1 MINLVGY
8 ENVTPM
14 YEGNDMTLCRA
25 VREYDD
31 LPVLIKYPNAELP
44 SPRLLTGLKNE
55 YATSQ
60 EIGNTA
66 IVQAVT
72 LHRTDNSLALIL
84 EDKGYS
90 LLSSL
95 IPESKADLKQK
106 LKIALKIA
114 GSISRIHT
122 KGFLH
127 RNIRPDSIVL
137 APDYREA
144 LLTNLQNSTRITDLY
159 TQSSSEILSADN
171 IYYISP
177 EQSGRV
183 STELDRRSDFY
194 SLGITLFELF
204 TGRKPFIAKDDLE
217 LIHSHL
223 AKEPPNPQS
232 ITPEIPTPLSAVIM
246 KLLAKNPGD
255 RYQSAHG
262 IKQDLKACLNIMGG
276 TKTSPVKFTPGY
288 QDISETFTLSRKLFG
303 RKDELSELK
312 DAFSK
317 VMLGSCEI
325 VFIGGEAGTGKTSLI
340 QSFSEQVYKEKGE
353 FISGKFDQFRRNR
366 PYSALIQAFQELLR
380 KRLSSPTPIIN
391 AWKKRI
397 TSVLEQ
403 NASLIT
409 DVLPELELLIGKQQ
423 PPTELGSTESRNR
436 FNLAFKNFIKVFP
449 SIDKP
454 LVLFLDD
461 LQWAD
466 ISTLQ
471 LLQRLFEDQETS
483 HLMLICA
490 YRTNLPMNDGIKS
503 RISSIEETSPKVR
516 SLKLGRL
523 KLHHVH
529 GFISRTLRTDRQRT
543 EDLARMVYSR
553 TGGNP
558 LFVREY
564 LLNMYRAELITF
576 DNEKNR
582 WDWDL
587 NAIRSIS
594 MDGNLVELM
603 AEKIMTQP
611 NEGQEI
617 LKAASGIGCKFDLR
631 ILMEI
636 VELPTQIVL
645 DYLSLALHEG
655 LIVSD
660 EGINSFD
667 TDTSNQSG
675 PRYLTFMHDRVQQAA
690 YSMLNAAAKTNLHLD
705 IGRAMLSLYSAEEI
719 DDAYFEIAAQYSLCI
734 SALKDPEE
742 RKNISYI
749 FLKAGRKAKRSSAF
763 ETAAGYL
770 STAARL
776 MGESGW
782 ETSYRANF
790 DLHLDWY
797 ECEFLNGG
805 AKQSDNVF
813 KTMIEHSQNRRDTT
827 KAQLS
832 RLQLFSD
839 RGKYHEAVKI
849 GLGTL
854 QQYGLTIP
862 EHPGKFSIATELLKT
877 KAMLSNKSTQKLYDL
892 PEVKSESNLEIMRLL
907 MHTITPAYMFNKTLV
922 FFIVLRMIR
931 FSIKNGNSPFSPF
944 GYMFYAMFLASKD
957 FSFKKSREF
966 TRLAVELNKKF
977 SNSELETK
985 INMLRGGM
993 HDHWHVPLQENIS
1006 TLDKAFHNGIMHGD
1020 NTFARY
1026 AGYFAVQLKFMQGHT
1041 LTEVYSLADRYLNFI
1056 QKNKTSLSSGA
1067 INLPLQMCKSMQGKT
1082 YTPGY
1087 LDDDNFREGKLLSIA
1102 KSTGSAVVANWTAIS
1117 KLITLSF
1124 FGYHAK
1130 AIEYVNSLYDTVEEA
1145 LFGMYAVPVFHL
1157 LSIVNMAALYENS
1170 PPKKRSL
1177 YQKRINHSLSR
1188 LAQWEKNC
1196 PENFRHLYLI
1206 GSAELARLR
1215 GENSK
1220 ALGLYESAIRFSSGA
1235 GYKNFAALACEL
1247 AGKFHLSIGGNRS
1260 AIAMLSE
1267 ACHFY
1272 TEWGASSKVQ
1282 RILNEFP
1289 QLRKTPE
1296 DIFSHNSSAEVKGSR
1311 SLDISAVV
1319 KASQAIS
1326 GEIVLDRLLDK
1337 LMRIVIENAG
1347 AQKATLLL
1355 NNKNSLELTA
1365 HAFVSEHGIT
1375 TQPNPD
1381 PEQELYCKSI
1391 VNYVLRSKDNIVLR
1405 DAGTQGPFSIDS
1417 YIIRTK
1423 PKSILAMPVINQQLM
1438 RGVLYLE
1445 NNLSPGVFTDD
1456 RLEVLNLLCS
1466 QAAISIQNAR
1476 LYSDLRD
1483 SETQHRTLLE
1493 SINVGVFRAEADT
1506 DGLLLKANRAL
1517 AEIFGYRGWNEFR
1530 KTQVRSLYVDN
1541 EMHQNI
1547 VRELLEGGIVRDRE
1561 INMRKQDGTPIWV
1574 NMTVSMEKDGN
1585 KNHCLEGVLEDITEK
1600 RKAQEFERAKVAAD
1614 AANKAKS
1621 DFLASMSHEI
1631 RTPMNA
1637 ILGMADMLWESR
1649 LSKTQRNYVK
1659 IFRNAGENLLLLIN
1673 DILDLSK
1680 IEAGQ
1685 IDLEEIDFNLE
1696 ELFEE
1701 IGSIFALRAQIKN
1714 INFCWYIDPDVPRII
1729 TGDPTR
1735 LRQII
1740 VNLVGNSLKFTEKGT
1755 ITFEAGITE
1764 AGYLRFMIKDTGVG
1778 IPKEKMNSIFDTFS
1792 QADSS
1797 TTRNFGGT
1805 GLGLSICSR
1814 MVESMHGGIFVS
1826 SVEEKGSAF
1835 VFTISA
1841 EFPMQPEQSP
1851 PLESCAILLVDHESI
1866 CRDYLSHSL
1875 SDLGAKVYPAESLGE
1890 SSAHAAEIS
1899 LSSYENNI
1907 LLVGQPE
1914 GEDDRF
1920 EILKKLKHGPCQG
1933 WKLMMI
1939 MEAKPQPRATAR
1951 AKQLCA
1957 TYVHRPVHPQAI
1969 VEDIRYAHTCEASYE
1984 HNEETEYELDPE
1996 QIEMMENS
2004 TTKESVSPE
2013 NLSILLVEDSEDNR
2027 MVIDLF
2033 LKETPYKITYAE
2045 NGQEGLE
2052 KYKEGKYGIVLMD
2065 IQMPI
2070 MDGYEATKAIRQY
2083 EEENNLEQTPIMAL
2097 TANAFQ
2103 DDEQRALDY
2112 GCTAHM
2118 AKPVKK
2124 KKLLRTLEEYLGTN
2138 R

>member
-1 MINLVGY
+1 MINLAGY

-44 SPRLLTGLKNE
+44 SPRILTGLKNE

-66 IVQAVT
+66 IIQAVT
-72 LHRTDNSLALIL
+72 LHRTDNSLALVL
-84 EDKGYS
+84 EDKGYK
-90 LLSSL
+90 LLSSI
-95 IPESKADLKQK
+95 IPHSETDLSQK
-106 LKIALKIA
+106 LQIALKIA
-114 GSISRIHT
+114 KSISRIHT

-127 RNIRPDSIVL
+127 RNIRPDSIAI
-137 APDYREA
+137 APDFKEA
-144 LLTNLQNSTRITDLY
+144 LLTNLQNSTRITDSY
-159 TQSSSEILSADN
+159 TQSSSEIISADN

-204 TGRKPFIAKDDLE
+204 TGRKPFTAKDDLE

-223 AKEPPNPQS
+223 AKEPPAPQS
-232 ITPEIPTPLSAVIM
+232 ISPEIPAPLSAVIM

-262 IKQDLKACLNIMGG
+262 IKQDLKACLNLTGNKIGLD
-276 TKTSPVKFTPGY
+276 KFTPGH
-288 QDISETFTLSRKLFG
+288 QDISETFTLSHKLFG
-303 RKDELSELK
+303 RKEELSELNNS
-312 DAFSK
+312 FSK

-325 VFIGGEAGTGKTSLI
+325 VFVSGEAGTGKTSLI
-340 QSFSEQVYKEKGE
+340 QAFSEQVYREKGE

-391 AWKKRI
+391 AWKNRI
-397 TSVLEQ
+397 TSALEQ

-409 DVLPELELLIGKQQ
+409 EVLPELELLIGQQ
-423 PPTELGSTESRNR
+423 HPPTELGSTESRNR

-449 SIDKP
+449 CIDKP

-471 LLQRLFEDQETS
+471 LLQRLLEDQETS
-483 HLMLICA
+483 HLLLICA
-490 YRTNLPMNDGIKS
+490 YRTNLPMNNGIKS
-503 RISSIEETSPKVR
+503 RISNIEELSPKGHT
-516 SLKLGRL
+516 LKLDRL

-529 GFISRTLRTDRQRT
+529 GFISRTLRTNRQRT
-543 EDLARMVYSR
+543 EELARMVYSR

-564 LLNMYRAELITF
+564 LLNMHRAELITF
-576 DNEKNR
+576 DKERTR

-587 NAIRSIS
+587 KAIKNIS

-603 AEKIMTQP
+603 ADKIMTQP
-611 NEGQEI
+611 IEGQEI

-631 ILMEI
+631 ILTKI
-636 VELPTQIVL
+636 VDFPKEFLL

-655 LIVSD
+655 LILSD
-660 EGINSFD
+660 DGVNSFD
-667 TDTSNQSG
+667 TNFNSSSG
-675 PRYLTFMHDRVQQAA
+675 PRYLSFMHDRVQQAA
-690 YSMLNAAAKTNLHLD
+690 YSMLNAEEKTKLHLK
-705 IGRAMLSLYSAEEI
+705 IGSSMLATYSAEEI
-719 DDAYFEIAAQYSLCI
+719 DDANFEIATQYSLCI
-734 SALKDPEE
+734 SAINDPED
-742 RKNISYI
+742 RKNISLVFI
-749 FLKAGRKAKRSSAF
+749 KAGRKAKRSSAF
-763 ETAAGYL
+763 ETAASYL

-776 MGESGW
+776 MGSSGW
-782 ETSYRANF
+782 EASYRTNF

-797 ECEFLNGG
+797 ECEFLNG
-805 AKQSDNVF
+805 AVKQSENVF
-813 KTMIEHSQNRRDTT
+813 KTMIEHSQNRKDTT
-827 KAQLS
+827 RAQLS
-832 RLQLFSD
+832 RLQLLSD
-839 RGKYHEAVKI
+839 QGKYHEAVKI
-849 GLGTL
+849 GLETL
-854 QQYGLTIP
+854 QQYDITIP

-877 KAMLSNKSTQKLYDL
+877 KVALSSKSTLQLYNL
-892 PEVKSESNLEIMRLL
+892 PEMISEKNLEIMRLL
-907 MHTITPAYMFNKTLV
+907 MHTIAPAYMFNKKLV
-922 FFIVLRMIR
+922 FFIVLWMIR
-931 FSIKNGNSPFSPF
+931 FSIKNGNGPSSPFC
-944 GYMFYAMFLASKD
+944 YMFYAMFLASKD

-977 SNSELETK
+977 RNTELETK

-1006 TLDKAFHNGIMHGD
+1006 TLDKAFHNGLMHGD
-1020 NTFARY
+1020 HTYARY
-1026 AGYFAVQLKFMQGHT
+1026 AGYFAVQLKFMQGHS
-1041 LTEVYSLADRYLNFI
+1041 LAEVYSLADRYLNFI
-1056 QKNKTSLSSGA
+1056 QKNNTSLSSGA

-1102 KSTGSAVVANWTAIS
+1102 KSTGSAVVENWTAIS
-1117 KLITLSF
+1117 KLTTLSF

-1130 AIEYVNSLYDTVEEA
+1130 AIEYVNSLYETVEEA
-1145 LFGMYAVPVFHL
+1145 LFGMYSVAIFHL
-1157 LSIVNMAALYENS
+1157 LSIVNMAALSEDA
-1170 PPKKRSL
+1170 PPQKRNL
-1177 YQKRINHSLSR
+1177 YLKRINHSLSR
-1188 LAQWEKNC
+1188 LTQWEKSC

-1206 GSAELARLR
+1206 GSAELARLEK
-1215 GENSK
+1215 ENSR
-1220 ALGLYESAIRFSSGA
+1220 ALGLYEEAIKFSSNA
-1235 GYKNFAALACEL
+1235 GYNNFAALACEL
-1247 AGKFHLSIGGNRS
+1247 AGKFHLSIGGNHS
-1260 AIAMLSE
+1260 ALALLSE

-1272 TEWGASSKVQ
+1272 KEWGASSKVQ
-1282 RILNEFP
+1282 RMLNDFP
-1289 QLRKTPE
+1289 QLRKTAE
-1296 DIFSHNSSAEVKGSR
+1296 EGFFLNNSAADKGSR

-1355 NNKNSLELTA
+1355 NNKNRLELTA

-1391 VNYVLRSKDNIVLR
+1391 VNYVFRSKDNIVLR

-1493 SINVGVFRAEADT
+1493 SINVGVFRAEADI

-1517 AEIFGYRGWNEFR
+1517 AEMFGYQGWNEFR
-1530 KTQVRSLYVDN
+1530 KTQVRTLYVSP
-1541 EMHQNI
+1541 ETHQEI

-1561 INMRKQDGTPIWV
+1561 INMRRQDGTPIWV
-1574 NMTVSMEKDGN
+1574 NMTVSLEKNGN
-1585 KNHCLEGVLEDITEK
+1585 KNNCLEGVLEDITEK
-1600 RKAQEFERAKVAAD
+1600 RKAQEFEKAKVAAD

-1637 ILGMADMLWESR
+1637 ILGMADLLWESR
-1649 LSKTQRNYVK
+1649 LSKIQRNYVK

-1701 IGSIFALRAQIKN
+1701 IGSIFALRAQIKG
-1714 INFCWYIDPDVPRII
+1714 IDFCWYINPDVPRII

-1740 VNLVGNSLKFTEKGT
+1740 VNLVGNALKFTEKGT

-1764 AGYLRFMIKDTGVG
+1764 AGYLRFIIKDNGVG
-1778 IPKEKMNSIFDTFS
+1778 IPENKMNSIFDTFS

-1797 TTRNFGGT
+1797 TTRNYGGT

-1826 SVEEKGSAF
+1826 STEGEGAAF
-1835 VFTISA
+1835 AFTIGA
-1841 EFPMQPEQSP
+1841 EFPMQPEVSP
-1851 PLESCAILLVDHESI
+1851 PLENSAILLIDRESI

-1890 SSAHAAEIS
+1890 SSAYAAEIS

-1907 LLVGQPE
+1907 LLVGQP
-1914 GEDDRF
+1914 GGDDDRF

-1969 VEDIRYAHTCEASYE
+1969 VEDIRYAQSCEIAPENS
-1984 HNEETEYELDPE
+1984 EETECELDTQ
-1996 QIEMMENS
+1996 QIEMMEER
-2004 TTKESVSPE
+2004 TAQESAPLT

-2033 LKETPYKITYAE
+2033 LKEAPYKITYAE

-2052 KYKEGKYGIVLMD
+2052 KYKEGEYGIVLMD

-2070 MDGYEATKAIRQY
+2070 MDGYEATKAIRKY
-2083 EEENNLEQTPIMAL
+2083 EEENDLRQTPIMAL

-2103 DDEQRALDY
+2103 DDEQRALDC

-2124 KKLLRTLEEYLGTN
+2124 KKLLRVLEEILGLIV
-2138 R
+2138 

>member
-1 MINLVGY
+1 MINLAGY
-8 ENVTPM
+8 ENVTSL
-14 YEGNDMTLCRA
+14 YEGNDMILCRA
-25 VREYDD
+25 VRGYDD
-31 LPVLIKYPNAELP
+31 LPVLIKYPNSELP

-60 EIGNTA
+60 EIGNTG
-66 IVQAVT
+66 IVPAVT

-84 EDKGYS
+84 EDKGYN

-95 IPESKADLKQK
+95 ITKSTADLAQK
-106 LKIALKIA
+106 LQIALRIA
-114 GSISRIHT
+114 SSISLVHT

-127 RNIRPDSIVL
+127 RSIRPDSIAI

-144 LLTNLQNSTRITDLY
+144 LLTNLQNSTRIADSFPQT
-159 TQSSSEILSADN
+159 SAEIISPDN
-171 IYYISP
+171 IAYISP

-204 TGRKPFIAKDDLE
+204 TGQKPFESRDDLE
-217 LIHSHL
+217 LIHCHL
-223 AKEPPNPQS
+223 AKEPPTPHS
-232 ITPEIPTPLSAVIM
+232 INPEIPSPLSAVIM
-246 KLLAKNPGD
+246 KLLSKNPGD

-262 IKQDLKACLNIMGG
+262 IKQDLKACMNLIGSGN
-276 TKTSPVKFTPGY
+276 KFDQFTPGN
-288 QDISETFTLSRKLFG
+288 QDISETFILSRKLFG
-303 RKDELSELK
+303 RKEELNELK
-312 DAFSK
+312 ASFSK
-317 VMLGSCEI
+317 VVLGSCETI
-325 VFIGGEAGTGKTSLI
+325 FISGEAGTGKSSLI
-340 QSFSEQVYKEKGE
+340 NSFSKHVYKDNGE

-366 PYSALIQAFQELLR
+366 PYSALIQAFKELLR
-380 KRLSSPTPIIN
+380 KRLSSPTPVIN
-391 AWKKRI
+391 AWKHRI

-403 NASLIT
+403 NASLINE
-409 DVLPELELLIGKQQ
+409 VLPELELLIGKQ
-423 PPTELGSTESRNR
+423 PAPAELSPTESRDR

-471 LLQRLFEDQETS
+471 LIKRLLEDQETS

-490 YRTNLPMNDGIKS
+490 YRTNLPMNEGIKS
-503 RISSIEETSPKVR
+503 RIEEIEELSPKVS
-516 SLKLGRL
+516 SLKLNRL

-529 GFISRTLRTDRQRT
+529 GFISRTLKTDRKRT
-543 EDLARMVYSR
+543 EELARMVYSR

-564 LLNMYRAELITF
+564 MLNMYRADLITF
-576 DNEKNR
+576 DNDKTR
-582 WDWDL
+582 WEWDL
-587 NAIRSIS
+587 NAIRNIS

-611 NEGQEI
+611 PEGQDI

-631 ILMEI
+631 ILTSL
-636 VELPTQIVL
+636 VDLPEQITL
-645 DYLSLALHEG
+645 DYLNMALHEG
-655 LIVSD
+655 LIISD
-660 EGINSFD
+660 DGFTSL
-667 TDTSNQSG
+667 TDLKEQSG
-675 PRYLTFMHDRVQQAA
+675 PYSLSFMHDRVQQAA
-690 YSMLNAAAKTNLHLD
+690 YSMLDASEKTTLHHN
-705 IGRAMLSLYSAEEI
+705 IGRAMLAIYSADEI
-719 DDAYFEIAAQYSLCI
+719 DEASFEIAAQYSLCI
-734 SALKDPEE
+734 SAITDPQE
-742 RKNISYI
+742 RKEISMV
-749 FLKAGRKAKRSSAF
+749 FTKAGRKAKRSSAF
-763 ETAAGYL
+763 ETASRYL
-770 STAARL
+770 STAAL
-776 MGESGW
+776 LIGSDGW
-782 ETSYRANF
+782 ETSYRTSF

-797 ECEFLNGG
+797 ECEFLNGSG
-805 AKQSDNVF
+805 KQAENVF
-813 KTMIEHSQNRRDTT
+813 KNMIGHSQNRKDTT

-832 RLQLFSD
+832 RMQLFSD
-839 RGKYHEAVKI
+839 QGRYHDAVKI
-849 GLGTL
+849 GLDTL
-854 QQYGLTIP
+854 QHYDVIIP
-862 EHPGKFSIATELLKT
+862 QLPGKTAIAAELLKT
-877 KAMLSNKSTQKLYDL
+877 KAVLGKKKTLQLYNL
-892 PEVKSESNLEIMRLL
+892 PEMDSPDNLEVMRLL
-907 MHTITPAYMFNKTLV
+907 MHTIAPAYMFNKKLV

-931 FSIKNGNSPFSPF
+931 FSVKHGNGPYSSF
-944 GYMFYAMFLASKD
+944 GYMFYAMFLASKN
-957 FSFKKSREF
+957 FSFKKSKEF

-977 SNSELETK
+977 RNTELETK
-985 INMLRGGM
+985 INTLRGGI
-993 HDHWHVPLQENIS
+993 HDHWHVPLQENIN
-1006 TLDKAFHNGIMHGD
+1006 TLDKAFHSGLMNGD
-1020 NTFARY
+1020 NTYARY
-1026 AGYFAVQLKFMQGHT
+1026 AGYFAVQLKFMQGHSIE
-1041 LTEVYSLADRYLNFI
+1041 EVYSLAGRYLNFI
-1056 QKNKTSLSSGA
+1056 QKNKNSLSSGA
-1067 INLPLQMCKSMQGKT
+1067 INLPLQMCKSMEGKT

-1087 LDDDNFREGKLLSIA
+1087 LDDDNFREGSLLSIA
-1102 KSTGSAVVANWTAIS
+1102 KSSGSEVVEKWTATS

-1124 FGYHAK
+1124 FGYHTK
-1130 AIEYVNSLYDTVEEA
+1130 AIEYVNNLYDNVEKA
-1145 LFGMYAVPVFHL
+1145 LFGMYSVAIFHL
-1157 LSIVNMAALYENS
+1157 LAIINMAALFNEESSKTRRTY
-1170 PPKKRSL
+1170 L
-1177 YQKRINHSLSR
+1177 KRINHSLSR
-1188 LAQWEKNC
+1188 LEKWEKSC
-1196 PENFRHLYLI
+1196 PENFRHLYLL
-1206 GSAELARLR
+1206 GSAELARIK
-1215 GENSK
+1215 GNNSK
-1220 ALGLYESAIRFSSGA
+1220 AMGLYEEAISFSAKA
-1235 GYKNFAALACEL
+1235 GCNSFAALACEL
-1247 AGKFHLSIGGNRS
+1247 AGRFHFSIGGSRS
-1260 AIAMLSE
+1260 AIAILAE
-1267 ACHFY
+1267 ACHY
-1272 TEWGASSKVQ
+1272 YEEWGASAKVQ
-1282 RILNEFP
+1282 RLLNEYP
-1289 QLRKTPE
+1289 QLHKVTE
-1296 DIFSHNSSAEVKGSR
+1296 TGFSHSDTTGENGPH
-1311 SLDISAVV
+1311 SLDISAVL

-1326 GEIVLDRLLDK
+1326 GEIVLNRLLDK

-1355 NNKNSLELTA
+1355 NNKNRLELTS

-1375 TQPNPD
+1375 TKTNPD
-1381 PEQELYCKSI
+1381 PDQELYCKSI

-1417 YIIRTK
+1417 YIIRNK

-1493 SINVGVFRAEADT
+1493 SINVGVFRAEADA

-1517 AEIFGYRGWNEFR
+1517 AEMFGYRDWNEFR
-1530 KTQVRSLYVDN
+1530 KTQVRTLYI
-1541 EMHQNI
+1541 EPQMHQKI
-1547 VRELLEGGIVRDRE
+1547 LDELLEGGIVRDRE

-1574 NMTVSMEKDGN
+1574 NMTASMERNGN
-1585 KNHCLEGVLEDITEK
+1585 KENCLEGVLEDITEK
-1600 RKAQEFERAKVAAD
+1600 RKAQEFEKEKVAAN

-1637 ILGMADMLWESR
+1637 ILGMADLLWESR
-1649 LSKTQRNYVK
+1649 LSKIQRNYVK

-1701 IGSIFALRAQIKN
+1701 IGSIFALRAQIKSVD
-1714 INFCWYIDPDVPRII
+1714 FCWYIDPEVPRII

-1755 ITFEAGITE
+1755 IIFEAGITE
-1764 AGYLRFMIKDTGVG
+1764 NGYLRFLVKDTGVG
-1778 IPKEKMNSIFDTFS
+1778 IPVEKMNSIFDTFS

-1797 TTRNFGGT
+1797 TTRNYGGT

-1814 MVESMHGGIFVS
+1814 MVESMGGGIFVS
-1826 SVEEKGSAF
+1826 STEGEGADFS
-1835 VFTISA
+1835 FTINA
-1841 EFPMQPEQSP
+1841 KFPIQPEEYI
-1851 PLESCAILLVDHESI
+1851 PLKNCAILLVDRECI
-1866 CRDYLSHSL
+1866 CRDYLSLSL
-1875 SDLGAKVYPAESLGE
+1875 SDLGAKVYSAESLGE
-1890 SSAHAAEIS
+1890 SSSFATEIS
-1899 LSSYENNI
+1899 YSAYENKV
-1907 LLVGQPE
+1907 LLVGNPE

-1957 TYVHRPVHPQAI
+1957 SYVHRPVHPQAI
-1969 VEDIRYAHTCEASYE
+1969 VEDLRYAQTCNIIPEDHEENE
-1984 HNEETEYELDPE
+1984 HELDSKQVE
-1996 QIEMMENS
+1996 MIEVI
-2004 TTKESVSPE
+2004 ESSQE
-2013 NLSILLVEDSEDNR
+2013 RTSSELSILLVEDSEDNR

-2033 LKETPYKITYAE
+2033 LKDTPYIITYAE

-2052 KYKEGKYGIVLMD
+2052 QFKQGEFGIVLMD

-2083 EEENNLEQTPIMAL
+2083 EEENQLTPTPIMAL

-2103 DDEQRALDY
+2103 DDEQRALAS

-2124 KKLLRTLEEYLGTN
+2124 KKLLRILKEYLG
-2138 R
+2138 

>member
-1 MINLVGY
+1 MINLAGY
-8 ENVTPM
+8 ENVTSL
-14 YEGNDMTLCRA
+14 YEGNDMILCRA
-25 VREYDD
+25 VRGYDD
-31 LPVLIKYPNAELP
+31 LPVLIKYPNSDLP

-55 YATSQ
+55 YATAQ
-60 EIGNTA
+60 EIGNTG
-66 IVQAVT
+66 IVPAVT

-84 EDKGYS
+84 EDKGYN

-95 IPESKADLKQK
+95 ITHPTADLAQK
-106 LKIALKIA
+106 LQIALRIA
-114 GSISRIHT
+114 SSISLVHT

-127 RNIRPDSIVL
+127 RNIRPDSIAI

-144 LLTNLQNSTRITDLY
+144 LLTNLQNSTRISDSFPQTAA
-159 TQSSSEILSADN
+159 EIISPDN
-171 IYYISP
+171 IAYISP

-183 STELDRRSDFY
+183 STELDKRSDFY

-204 TGRKPFIAKDDLE
+204 TGQKPFESKDDLE
-217 LIHSHL
+217 LIHCHL
-223 AKEPPNPQS
+223 AKEPPAPQS
-232 ITPEIPTPLSAVIM
+232 INPEIPSPLSAVIM
-246 KLLAKNPGD
+246 KLLSKNPGD

-262 IKQDLKACLNIMGG
+262 IKQDLKACMNLIGSG
-276 TKTSPVKFTPGY
+276 KRFEQFTPGN
-288 QDISETFTLSRKLFG
+288 QDLSETFTLSNKLFG
-303 RKDELSELK
+303 RKEELTELK
-312 DAFSK
+312 AAFSK
-317 VMLGSCEI
+317 VMLGSCETI
-325 VFIGGEAGTGKTSLI
+325 FIRGEAGTGKSSLI
-340 QSFSEQVYKEKGE
+340 NSFSKQVYKENGE
-353 FISGKFDQFRRNR
+353 FVSGKFDQFRRNR
-366 PYSALIQAFQELLR
+366 PYSALIQAFKELLR

-391 AWKKRI
+391 AWKHRI

-403 NASLIT
+403 NASLISE
-409 DVLPELELLIGKQQ
+409 VLPELELLIGKQ
-423 PPTELGSTESRNR
+423 PAPAELSPTESRDR

-471 LLQRLFEDQETS
+471 LLKRLLEDQETS

-503 RISSIEETSPKVR
+503 RIEEIEELNPNVL
-516 SLKLGRL
+516 SLKLNRL
-523 KLHHVH
+523 KLNHVH
-529 GFISRTLRTDRQRT
+529 GFISRTLRTDRKRT

-564 LLNMYRAELITF
+564 LLNIYRADLITF
-576 DNEKNR
+576 DTDRTR
-582 WDWDL
+582 WEWDL
-587 NAIRSIS
+587 KAIRNIS

-611 NEGQEI
+611 PEGQDI

-631 ILMEI
+631 ILT
-636 VELPTQIVL
+636 ELVDLPEQITL
-645 DYLSLALHEG
+645 DYLNMALHEG
-655 LIVSD
+655 LIISD
-660 EGINSFD
+660 DGFTSLADFNS
-667 TDTSNQSG
+667 QSG
-675 PRYLTFMHDRVQQAA
+675 PYYLSFMHDRVQQAA
-690 YSMLNAAAKTNLHLD
+690 YSMLDAAEKTSLHLN
-705 IGRAMLSLYSAEEI
+705 IGRAMLDIYSAEEI
-719 DDAYFEIAAQYSLCI
+719 DESNFEIAAQYSLCI
-734 SALKDPEE
+734 SAITDPQE
-742 RKNISYI
+742 RKEISVV
-749 FLKAGRKAKRSSAF
+749 FTKAGRKAKRSSAF
-763 ETAAGYL
+763 ETAARYL
-770 STAARL
+770 STAALL
-776 MGESGW
+776 MGSDGW
-782 ETSYRANF
+782 ETSYRACF

-797 ECEFLNGG
+797 ECEFLNDSG
-805 AKQSDNVF
+805 KQAESVF
-813 KTMIEHSQNRRDTT
+813 KTMIGHSQNRKDTT
-827 KAQLS
+827 RAQLS
-832 RLQLFSD
+832 RMQLFSD
-839 RGKYHEAVKI
+839 QGRYHDSVKI
-849 GLGTL
+849 GLDTL
-854 QQYGLTIP
+854 RHYDVNIP
-862 EHPGKFSIATELLKT
+862 QLPGKLALAAELLKT
-877 KAMLSNKSTQKLYDL
+877 KAVLGNKKTLQLYNL
-892 PEVKSESNLEIMRLL
+892 PEMDSPENLEVMRLL
-907 MHTITPAYMFNKTLV
+907 MYTIAPAYMFNKKLV

-931 FSIKNGNSPFSPF
+931 FSVKHGNGPYSSF
-944 GYMFYAMFLASKD
+944 GYMFYAMFLASKN
-957 FSFKKSREF
+957 FSFKKSKEF

-977 SNSELETK
+977 RNTELETK
-985 INMLRGGM
+985 INTLRGGT
-993 HDHWHVPLQENIS
+993 HDHWHVPLQENMN
-1006 TLDKAFHNGIMHGD
+1006 TLDKSFHSGLMNGD
-1020 NTFARY
+1020 NTYARY
-1026 AGYFAVQLKFMQGHT
+1026 AGYFAVQLKFMQGHSIA
-1041 LTEVYSLADRYLNFI
+1041 EVYSLAERYLNFI
-1056 QKNKTSLSSGA
+1056 QKNKNSLSSGA
-1067 INLPLQMCKSMQGKT
+1067 INLPLQMCKSMEGKT

-1087 LDDDNFREGKLLSIA
+1087 LDDDNFREGSLLSIA
-1102 KSTGSAVVANWTAIS
+1102 KSSGSEVVENWTATS

-1124 FGYHAK
+1124 FGYHTK
-1130 AIEYVNSLYDTVEEA
+1130 AIEYVNNLYENVEEA
-1145 LFGMYAVPVFHL
+1145 LFGMYPVAIFHL
-1157 LSIVNMAALYENS
+1157 LAIINMAAIF
-1170 PPKKRSL
+1170 KDKSL
-1177 YQKRINHSLSR
+1177 KTRRTYLQRINHSLSR
-1188 LAQWEKNC
+1188 LRKWDKNC
-1196 PENFRHLYLI
+1196 PENFRHLFLI
-1206 GSAELARLR
+1206 GSAELARIK
-1215 GENSK
+1215 GKKSK
-1220 ALGLYESAIRFSSGA
+1220 ALGLYEEAISFSANA
-1235 GYKNFAALACEL
+1235 GYNNFAALACEL
-1247 AGKFHLSIGGNRS
+1247 TGRFHLSIGGNRS
-1260 AIAMLSE
+1260 AIAILAE
-1267 ACHFY
+1267 ACHY
-1272 TEWGASSKVQ
+1272 YEEWGASAKVQ
-1282 RILNEFP
+1282 RLLNEYP
-1289 QLRKTPE
+1289 QLHKTTEAGFSYGE
-1296 DIFSHNSSAEVKGSR
+1296 DKGDKGSH

-1326 GEIVLDRLLDK
+1326 GEIVLNRLLDK

-1355 NNKNSLELTA
+1355 NNKNRLELTA

-1375 TQPNPD
+1375 TKSNPD
-1381 PEQELYCKSI
+1381 PDQELYCKSI

-1405 DAGTQGPFSIDS
+1405 DAGAQGPFSIDS

-1493 SINVGVFRAEADT
+1493 SINVGVFRADANV

-1517 AEIFGYRGWNEFR
+1517 AEMFGYRDWNEFR
-1530 KTQVRSLYVDN
+1530 KTQVRTLYIDSK
-1541 EMHQNI
+1541 MHQQILN
-1547 VRELLEGGIVRDRE
+1547 ELLEGGIVRDRVV
-1561 INMRKQDGTPIWV
+1561 NMRKQDGTPIWV
-1574 NMTVSMEKDGN
+1574 NMTVSMERNGN
-1585 KNHCLEGVLEDITEK
+1585 KDNCLEGVLEDVTEK
-1600 RKAQEFERAKVAAD
+1600 RKAQEFEREKVAAN

-1637 ILGMADMLWESR
+1637 ILGMADLLWESR
-1649 LSKTQRNYVK
+1649 LSKIQRNYVK

-1701 IGSIFALRAQIKN
+1701 IGSIFALRAQIKGVD
-1714 INFCWYIDPDVPRII
+1714 FCWYIDPEVPRII

-1755 ITFEAGITE
+1755 ITFEAGLTQG
-1764 AGYLRFMIKDTGVG
+1764 GYLRFIVKDTGVG
-1778 IPKEKMNSIFDTFS
+1778 IPVEKMNSIFDTFS

-1797 TTRNFGGT
+1797 TTRNYGGT

-1814 MVESMHGGIFVS
+1814 MVDSMQGGIFVS
-1826 SVEEKGSAF
+1826 STEGEGAAF
-1835 VFTISA
+1835 AFTISA
-1841 EFPMQPEQSP
+1841 EFPMQPEYSP
-1851 PLESCAILLVDHESI
+1851 PLENCAILLVDRESI
-1866 CRDYLSHSL
+1866 CRDYLSLSL
-1875 SDLGAKVYPAESLGE
+1875 RDLGAKVFSAESLGE
-1890 SSAHAAEIS
+1890 SSSFATEIS
-1899 LSSYENNI
+1899 YSTYENRI
-1907 LLVGQPE
+1907 LLVGNPE
-1914 GEDDRF
+1914 GQDDRF
-1920 EILKKLKHGPCQG
+1920 EMLKKLKHGPCQG

-1957 TYVHRPVHPQAI
+1957 SYVHRPVHPQAI
-1969 VEDIRYAHTCEASYE
+1969 VEDLRYAQNCIIAPED
-1984 HNEETEYELDPE
+1984 NEEYGHDLDANQVEMIERPESLQERTGTEF
-1996 QIEMMENS
+1996 
-2004 TTKESVSPE
+2004 
-2013 NLSILLVEDSEDNR
+2013 SILLVEDSEDNR

-2052 KYKEGKYGIVLMD
+2052 QFKQGKFGIVLMD
-2065 IQMPI
+2065 IQMPV

-2083 EEENNLEQTPIMAL
+2083 EKENELTPTPIMAL

-2103 DDEQRALDY
+2103 EDEQRALQC

-2124 KKLLRTLEEYLGTN
+2124 KKLLRVLEEYLSSED
-2138 R
+2138 

>member
-1 MINLVGY
+1 MINLAGY
-8 ENVTPM
+8 ENVTPL
-14 YEGNDMTLCRA
+14 YEGNDMILCRA
-25 VREYDD
+25 LRGYDD
-31 LPVLIKYPNAELP
+31 LPVLIKYPNSELP

-60 EIGNTA
+60 EIGNTG
-66 IVQAVT
+66 IVPAVT

-95 IPESKADLKQK
+95 IPDSTTDLAQK
-106 LKIALKIA
+106 LQIALRIA
-114 GSISRIHT
+114 SSISLVHT

-127 RNIRPDSIVL
+127 RNIRPDSIAI

-144 LLTNLQNSTRITDLY
+144 LLTNLQNSTRIADSFPQT
-159 TQSSSEILSADN
+159 SAEIISPDN
-171 IYYISP
+171 IAYISP

-204 TGRKPFIAKDDLE
+204 TGQTPFKTNDDLE
-217 LIHSHL
+217 LIHCHL
-223 AKEPPNPQS
+223 AKEPPAPQS
-232 ITPEIPTPLSAVIM
+232 INPEIPSPLSAVIM
-246 KLLAKNPGD
+246 KLLSKNPGD

-262 IKQDLKACLNIMGG
+262 IKQDLKKCLNLIGSG
-276 TKTSPVKFTPGY
+276 KIFEKFTPGN

-312 DAFSK
+312 AAFSK
-317 VMLGSCEI
+317 VMLGSCETI
-325 VFIGGEAGTGKTSLI
+325 FISGEAGTGKSSLI
-340 QSFSEQVYKEKGE
+340 NSFSEQVYKENGE

-391 AWKKRI
+391 AWKHRI

-403 NASLIT
+403 NASLISE
-409 DVLPELELLIGKQQ
+409 VLPELELLIGKQEA
-423 PPTELGSTESRNR
+423 PVELSPTESRNR

-471 LLQRLFEDQETS
+471 LLKRLLEDQETS
-483 HLMLICA
+483 HLMLVCA
-490 YRTNLPMNDGIKS
+490 YRTNLPMNEGVKS
-503 RISSIEETSPKVR
+503 RIEDIEELSPKVR
-516 SLKLGRL
+516 SLKLNRL

-529 GFISRTLRTDRQRT
+529 GFISRTLRTDRKRT

-576 DNEKNR
+576 DNDKTR
-582 WDWDL
+582 WEWDL
-587 NAIRSIS
+587 KAIRNIS

-603 AEKIMTQP
+603 AEKILTQP
-611 NEGQEI
+611 YEGQEI

-631 ILMEI
+631 ILTELMEFP
-636 VELPTQIVL
+636 EQLTL
-645 DYLSLALHEG
+645 DYLNMALHEG
-655 LIVSD
+655 LIISD
-660 EGINSFD
+660 EGI
-667 TDTSNQSG
+667 TSIADFNPRSG
-675 PRYLTFMHDRVQQAA
+675 PYYLSFMHDRVQQAA
-690 YSMLNAAAKTNLHLD
+690 YAMLDAAEKTNLHQN
-705 IGRAMLSLYSAEEI
+705 IGRAMLAIYSPAEI
-719 DDAYFEIAAQYSLCI
+719 DEANFEIAAQYSLCI
-734 SALKDPEE
+734 SAITDPQEKKE
-742 RKNISYI
+742 ISHV
-749 FLKAGRKAKRSSAF
+749 FTKAGRKAKRSSAF
-763 ETAAGYL
+763 ETAARYL

-776 MGESGW
+776 MGSDGW
-782 ETSYRANF
+782 EANYRMSF

-797 ECEFLNGG
+797 ECEFLDGSG
-805 AKQSDNVF
+805 KQAENVF
-813 KTMIEHSQNRRDTT
+813 TTMIEHSQNRKDTT
-827 KAQLS
+827 RAQLS
-832 RLQLFSD
+832 RMQLFSD
-839 RGKYHEAVKI
+839 QGRYHDAVKI
-849 GLGTL
+849 GLDTL
-854 QQYGLTIP
+854 EHHDIIIP
-862 EHPGKFSIATELLKT
+862 LFPSKLSIATELLKT
-877 KAMLSNKSTQKLYDL
+877 KAALGKKKTLQLYNL
-892 PEVKSESNLEIMRLL
+892 PEMDSADNLEVMRLL
-907 MHTITPAYMFNKTLV
+907 MHTIAPAYMFNKHLV
-922 FFIVLRMIR
+922 FYIALRMIR
-931 FSIKNGNSPFSPF
+931 FSIKNGNGPYSSF
-944 GYMFYAMFLASKD
+944 GYMLYAMFLASKN
-957 FSFKKSREF
+957 FSFKKSKEF

-977 SNSELETK
+977 RNTELETK
-985 INMLRGGM
+985 INTLRGGT
-993 HDHWHVPLQENIS
+993 HDHWHVPLQENMN
-1006 TLDKAFHNGIMHGD
+1006 TLDKAFHNGLMNGD
-1020 NTFARY
+1020 NTYARY
-1026 AGYFAVQLKFMQGHT
+1026 AGYFAVQLKFMQGHSIA
-1041 LTEVYSLADRYLNFI
+1041 EVYSLAERYLNFV
-1056 QKNKTSLSSGA
+1056 QKNKNSLSSGA
-1067 INLPLQMCKSMQGKT
+1067 ITLPLQMCKSMEGKT

-1087 LDDDNFREGKLLSIA
+1087 LDDDNFREGNLLSTA
-1102 KSTGSAVVANWTAIS
+1102 KSSGSEVVENWTAVS
-1117 KLITLSF
+1117 KLITLTF
-1124 FGYHAK
+1124 FGYHTK
-1130 AIEYVNSLYDTVEEA
+1130 AIKYVNNLYGNVEEA
-1145 LFGMYAVPVFHL
+1145 LFGMYSVAIFHL
-1157 LSIVNMAALYENS
+1157 LAIINMTALFEEES
-1170 PPKKRSL
+1170 AKTQSL
-1177 YQKRINHSLSR
+1177 YLKRINHSLSR
-1188 LAQWEKNC
+1188 LEKWEKNC
-1196 PENFRHLYLI
+1196 PHNFRHLVLI
-1206 GSAELARLR
+1206 GKAELARIK
-1215 GENSK
+1215 ENNSK
-1220 ALGLYESAIRFSSGA
+1220 ALSLYEEAISFSANA
-1235 GYKNFAALACEL
+1235 GYNNFAALACEL
-1247 AGKFHLSIGGNRS
+1247 AGKFHFNLGGKRS
-1260 AIAMLSE
+1260 AIATLAE
-1267 ACHFY
+1267 ACHY
-1272 TEWGASSKVQ
+1272 YEEWGASAKVQ
-1282 RILNEFP
+1282 RLLSEYP
-1289 QLRKTPE
+1289 QLRNASE
-1296 DIFSHNSSAEVKGSR
+1296 AGFSTGNAAGEKGSS

-1326 GEIVLDRLLDK
+1326 GEIVLNRLLDK

-1375 TQPNPD
+1375 TKSNPD

-1493 SINVGVFRAEADT
+1493 SINVGVFRAEAEV

-1517 AEIFGYRGWNEFR
+1517 AEMFGYRGWNEFR
-1530 KTQVRSLYVDN
+1530 KIQLRTLYIDP
-1541 EMHQNI
+1541 EMHQDVLN
-1547 VRELLEGGIVRDRE
+1547 ELLKGGIIRNRE
-1561 INMRKQDGTPIWV
+1561 IQMRKQDGTPIWV

-1585 KNHCLEGVLEDITEK
+1585 KNNCLEGVLEDITEK
-1600 RKAQEFERAKVAAD
+1600 RKAQEFEKEKVAAN

-1637 ILGMADMLWESR
+1637 ILGMADLLWESR
-1649 LSKTQRNYVK
+1649 LSKIQRNYVK
-1659 IFRNAGENLLLLIN
+1659 IFKNAGENLLLLIN

-1685 IDLEEIDFNLE
+1685 IDLENIDFNLE

-1701 IGSIFALRAQIKN
+1701 IGSIFALRAQIKGVD
-1714 INFCWYIDPDVPRII
+1714 FCWYIDPEVPRII

-1735 LRQII
+1735 MRQII

-1755 ITFEAGITE
+1755 ITFEAGLTE
-1764 AGYLRFMIKDTGVG
+1764 FGYLRIIVKDTGVG
-1778 IPKEKMNSIFDTFS
+1778 IPVKKMNSIFDTFS

-1797 TTRNFGGT
+1797 TTRNYGGT

-1814 MVESMHGGIFVS
+1814 MVESMQGGIFVS
-1826 SVEEKGSAF
+1826 STEGDGAAF
-1835 VFTISA
+1835 AFTVNA
-1841 EFPMQPEQSP
+1841 EFPIQPEFTP
-1851 PLESCAILLVDHESI
+1851 PLEKCAILLVERECI

-1875 SDLGAKVYPAESLGE
+1875 TDLGAKVYSAESLGE
-1890 SSAHAAEIS
+1890 SSVYATEIS
-1899 LSSYENNI
+1899 YSPYENKV
-1907 LLVGQPE
+1907 LLVGNPE

-1969 VEDIRYAHTCEASYE
+1969 VEDIRYAYTCEIP
-1984 HNEETEYELDPE
+1984 TEAD
-1996 QIEMMENS
+1996 ENS
-2004 TTKESVSPE
+2004 SALDIEQVEAIEQTEVPE
-2013 NLSILLVEDSEDNR
+2013 KKANKYLSILLVEDSEDNR

-2033 LKETPYKITYAE
+2033 LKEKPYKITYAE
-2045 NGQEGLE
+2045 NGQEGLDQFKQGE
-2052 KYKEGKYGIVLMD
+2052 YGIVLMD

-2070 MDGYEATKAIRQY
+2070 MDGYEATKAIRKY
-2083 EEENNLEQTPIMAL
+2083 EEENGLKPTPIMAL

-2103 DDEQRALDY
+2103 DDEQRALAS

-2124 KKLLRTLEEYLGTN
+2124 KKLLRVLEEYLGPASK
-2138 R
+2138 